1 LLFSC
6 VREQTMQRIL
16 SAEDIASSP
25 FQDWLKEQN
34 NAGADVDCPKNSAT
48 ALFLEDRKTCFA
60 FSKTSP

>member
-1 LLFSC
+1 
-6 VREQTMQRIL
+6 MQRIL

-34 NAGADVDCPKNSAT
+34 NAGADVDCPKNSAA